1 MSFAETNTPTAA
13 SESLSKMGELAALV
27 SESFI
32 PFFSDKH
39 PAFIMSFHPL
49 WGIGLPHSSALSAG
63 ETMDRIR
70 VLQVWALCIPYN
82 SAVLSG
88 TAQVLINGGIRKQF
102 EILPQKSLSN
112 AVEYGFTMVITNF
125 LPRMSNDEMTR

>member
-1 MSFAETNTPTAA
+1 
-13 SESLSKMGELAALV
+13 
-27 SESFI
+27 
-32 PFFSDKH
+32 
-39 PAFIMSFHPL
+39 
-49 WGIGLPHSSALSAG
+49 
-63 ETMDRIR
+63 MDRIR